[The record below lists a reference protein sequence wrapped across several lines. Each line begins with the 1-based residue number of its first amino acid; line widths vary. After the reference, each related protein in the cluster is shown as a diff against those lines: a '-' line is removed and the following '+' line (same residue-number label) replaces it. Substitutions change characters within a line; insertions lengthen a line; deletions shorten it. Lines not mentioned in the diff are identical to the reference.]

1 MAGAPEQDVSSLRR
15 LVDLALELGRNQEVG
30 KVLQSVADAVLELL
44 DADRAF
50 VILQGRHVVA
60 RAYGPGQSGEPSL
73 SVAKYAL
80 AEGREVV
87 TADISDTELSAAR
100 SVMNMQLRAVL
111 CVPLSAKGTIIGALY
126 ADSARRGHDEM
137 KELVGLARAY
147 AAHASVALTNARN
160 LAEARRRSRVAREA
174 AHDVRNLA
182 GSVDMGLEELEELE
196 LPEWAMQ
203 TLRDV
208 RRMNRLAMTTATSAL
223 TEEQAE
229 REVVDLA
236 PLVRMGIAQQRFDA
250 RRKGVTLAEELVAA
264 PVLALADD
272 LARVIAN
279 LLGNAL
285 KYTPRGGTVRAV
297 LTNDGRQAVLRVHDE
312 GPGIPEGALDD
323 VFRTGFQAEGAMP
336 GHGLGLGIC
345 RTIVKRHG
353 GFVRAR
359 NGEKGAVFEVVLP
372 VSG

>member
-160 LAEARRRSRVAREA
+160 LA
-174 AHDVRNLA
+174 
-182 GSVDMGLEELEELE
+182 GVDMGLEELEELE

-323 VFRTGFQAEGAMP
+323 VCRTGFQAEGAMP